1 MLDRYD
7 VVLITDARLPGGT
20 AASVAEE
27 VRAQAR
33 AGLRTGIVHL
43 ESHMIGEPRGFNP
56 RVAAVLEEGLADLV
70 VGGGVVRTRL
80 AVLRHPGVIAG
91 PPVTLPAI
99 EAERALVVVNQTPTG
114 VGGQPVFYDLD
125 RARQVV
131 TEQLH
136 PDALWAPIGPLVRD
150 NLTEVAP
157 ELPLLA
163 EDWVNVIDVDR
174 WAVDPARRWHRD
186 VPVLGRHSR
195 SHEHK
200 WPATAQDILAAYPEG
215 PDYEV
220 RILGG
225 AEHAIRRVTR
235 TPANWNVLPFGSV
248 DPRRFLAELDAF
260 VYFHHPD
267 WIESFGRTVLEALAS
282 GVPAILPPHF
292 EALFGDAPVYTDPA
306 GVLGVLDG
314 WRADPAAARARA
326 AAGQQL
332 ARERFSY
339 DTHAARVTDLLAAE
353 GTTEQLA
360 TRPRVAPR
368 SGRGSLEVDARDATA
383 TTADAPPTVLFLSSN
398 GSGVGH
404 LMRLMSMASRASDR
418 IRPIFLTLSQAVPVV
433 RGNGFLVEY
442 LMSREF
448 MGIEHRV
455 WHDLLRQRL
464 AHLIDEH
471 DVRAIVFDGT
481 WPYRGLLGVL
491 EDHPDVLSVWSRR
504 GMWRP
509 GLDAPSLQ
517 HSGRFDLIVEP
528 GEFSERYDDG
538 ATAARRDEVLRVGPL
553 TYLDPDDR
561 VSREEA
567 AEALGIDPSRPAVLL
582 QLGAGNINDLG
593 SLLGMVTKR
602 LLEEDDLQVCVTR
615 SIIAGE
621 AAGLAGEVH
630 TIRGVYPLSRYFE
643 AFDMA
648 IAAAG
653 YNTFHELLAAGLPTL
668 FFPNHE
674 TAADDQAARSRYAA
688 EVGVAL
694 DVPDPTPEAVDAA
707 LTELLDPEVRARM
720 RAAALER
727 YPGNGAAT
735 AMAAIEHRIGL
746 REQPPVA
753 GPTGDTG
760 PAPAA
765 ARPDTASNEARGT
778 RRALE
783 PDVRGRPPT
792 AARARRARIAYR
804 LQSPEVRRIARI
816 PFRILPLPL
825 RRVVRR
831 QLRRWERKGTEIR
844 VNPRVPVPPG
854 AVIPKAERTGLDHVA
869 IILPPGTDQRV
880 AVDRIAALQAADRTF
895 APLIVTFDDDLAR
908 IRELRYAVELLVPEA
923 VWNAGPQRRPW
934 DSYVRDRLQMIATTY
949 ELDRM
954 VTIAEVGGLDPLEVL
969 GMVTRRPSQR

>member
-1 MLDRYD
+1 VPERYD
-7 VVLITDARLPGGT
+7 VVLLTDARLPGGT

-33 AGLRTGIVHL
+33 AGMRTGIVHL

-56 RVAAVLEEGLADLV
+56 RVTAVLEEGLADLV
-70 VGGGVVRTRL
+70 VGGGTIRTRL
-80 AVLRHPGVIAG
+80 AVLRHPGLVAG
-91 PPVTLPAI
+91 PPITLPPIDAD
-99 EAERALVVVNQTPTG
+99 RALVVVNQTPTG
-114 VGGQPVFYDLD
+114 AGGDPVFYDLD
-125 RARQVV
+125 RARAVV
-131 TEQLH
+131 AEQLH
-136 PDALWAPIGPLVRD
+136 PDPLWAPIGPLVRA
-150 NLTEVAP
+150 NTAEVAP
-157 ELPLLA
+157 DLPMLA

-174 WAVDPARRWHRD
+174 WAVDPARRWHRK
-186 VPVLGRHSR
+186 VPVIGRHSR

-235 TPANWNVLPFGSV
+235 TPANWTVLPFGAV

-267 WIESFGRTVLEALAS
+267 WIESFGRTILEALAS
-282 GVPAILPPHF
+282 GVPSILPPHF
-292 EALFGDAPVYTDPA
+292 AALFADAPVYTDPA
-306 GVLGVLDG
+306 GVRGVLDA
-314 WRADPAAARARA
+314 WKQDPATARERA
-326 AAGQQL
+326 AAGQLL

-339 DTHAARVTDLLAAE
+339 DTHAARVADLLEAE
-353 GTTEQLA
+353 GASDQLA
-360 TRPRVAPR
+360 ARPRI
-368 SGRGSLEVDARDATA
+368 EIDARDASASEVTP
-383 TTADAPPTVLFLSSN
+383 DELPPTVLFLSSN

-404 LMRLMSMASRASDR
+404 LMRLMSMASRASER
-418 IRPIFLTLSQAVPVV
+418 VRPIFLTLSQAVPVV

-442 LMSREF
+442 LMSRDF

-481 WPYRGLLGVL
+481 WPYRGLLGVM

-509 GLDAPSLQ
+509 GLDAPSLE
-517 HSGRFDLIVEP
+517 HSSRFDLIVEP
-528 GEFSERYDDG
+528 GEFSERFDEG
-538 ATAARRDEVLRVGPL
+538 ATAARRAEVLRVGPL
-553 TYLDPDDR
+553 TYLDPDDQ

-567 AEALGIDPSRPAVLL
+567 CERLGLDPSRPAALL
-582 QLGAGNINDLG
+582 QLGAGNINDVG
-593 SLLGMVTKR
+593 SLVGMVTER
-602 LLEEDDLQVCVTR
+602 LLREPDLQVCVTR

-630 TIRGVYPLSRYFE
+630 TIRGVYPLARYFA
-643 AFDMA
+643 AFDLA
-648 IAAAG
+648 VAAAG
-653 YNTFHELLAAGLPTL
+653 YNTFHELLAAGVPTL
-668 FFPNHE
+668 FIPNHE
-674 TAADDQAARSRYAA
+674 TAADDQAARSRYAQEA
-688 EVGVAL
+688 GVAF
-694 DVPDPTPEAVDAA
+694 DVPEPTPERIDAA
-707 LTELLDPEVRARM
+707 LTQLLDPAVRARM
-720 RAAALER
+720 RAAALAR
-727 YPGNGAAT
+727 YPANGAGD

-746 REQPPVA
+746 RSEPPTVGA
-753 GPTGDTG
+753 TGDTG
-760 PAPAA
+760 PAPAG
-765 ARPDTASNEARGT
+765 ARPDTASNERRGT
-778 RRALE
+778 RKALD

-792 AARARRARIAYR
+792 AARARKARVAYW

-816 PFRILPLPL
+816 PFRLLPDGL

-854 AVIPKAERTGLDHVA
+854 HVIPKEERGGLDHVG
-869 IILPPGTDQRV
+869 IVLPPGTDQRA
-880 AVDRIAALQAADRTF
+880 AVDRIAALQAADRDF

-908 IRELRYAVELLVPEA
+908 IRELRYAVELLVPEE
-923 VWNAGPQRRPW
+923 VWNAGPQRRDW
-934 DSYVRDRLQMIATTY
+934 SSYVRDRLQMIGATY

-954 VTIAEVGGLDPLEVL
+954 VTITDLAGLDPLEVL
-969 GMVTRRPSQR
+969 GVVTRKPGRR

>member
-1 MLDRYD
+1 MYD
-7 VVLITDARLPGGT
+7 VLLLTDARLPGGT

-56 RVAAVLEEGLADLV
+56 RVAAVLAEGLADLV
-70 VGGGVVRTRL
+70 VGPGTVRTRL
-80 AVLRHPGVIAG
+80 AVLRHPGIVAG
-91 PPVTLPAI
+91 PPVTLPSIDAD
-99 EAERALVVVNQTPTG
+99 RALVVVNQTPTG
-114 VGGQPVFYDLD
+114 VGGDPVFYDLD

-131 TEQLH
+131 AEQLH
-136 PDALWAPIGPLVRD
+136 GDALWAPIGPLVRD
-150 NLTEVAP
+150 NLREVAP

-174 WAVDPARRWHRD
+174 WAVDPARRWHRE

-200 WPATAQDILAAYPEG
+200 WPATAQEILAAYPEG

-220 RILGG
+220 RVLGG

-260 VYFHHPD
+260 VYFHHPA

-282 GVPAILPPHF
+282 GAPAILPPHF
-292 EALFGDAPVYTDPA
+292 AALFGDVPVYTDPS
-306 GVLGVLDG
+306 GVRAVLDG
-314 WRADPAAARARA
+314 WRADPDAARARA

-339 DTHAARVTDLLAAE
+339 DTHAARVSDLVAAE
-353 GTTEQLA
+353 GSSEQLA
-360 TRPRVAPR
+360 TRPRV
-368 SGRGSLEVDARDATA
+368 EVGARDTA
-383 TTADAPPTVLFLSSN
+383 PARDGSAPPTVLFLSSN

-404 LMRLMSMASRASDR
+404 LMRLMSMASRASDHV
-418 IRPIFLTLSQAVPVV
+418 RPIFLTLSQAVPVV

-517 HSGRFDLIVEP
+517 HSSRFDLIVEP
-528 GEFSERYDDG
+528 GEFSERFDVG

-553 TYLDPDDR
+553 TYLDPDDQ

-582 QLGAGNINDLG
+582 QLGAGNINDVG
-593 SLLGMVTKR
+593 SLVGMVTER
-602 LLEEDDLQVCVTR
+602 LLREEGLQVCVTR

-621 AAGLAGEVH
+621 SAGLAGEVH
-630 TIRGVYPLSRYFE
+630 TIRGVYPLARYFA
-643 AFDMA
+643 AFDLA
-648 IAAAG
+648 VAAAG
-653 YNTFHELLAAGLPTL
+653 YNTFHELLAAGVPTL
-668 FFPNHE
+668 FVPNHE
-674 TAADDQAARSRYAA
+674 TAADDQAARSRYAQ

-694 DVPDPTPEAVDAA
+694 DVPEPTPEAIDAA
-707 LTELLDPEVRARM
+707 LTELLDPDVRVRM
-720 RAAALER
+720 RAAARER
-727 YPGNGAAT
+727 YPGNGAAA

-746 REQPPVA
+746 REEPPVVGA
-753 GPTGDTG
+753 TGDTG
-760 PAPAA
+760 PAPTA
-765 ARPDTASNEARGT
+765 ARPDTASNERRGT
-778 RRALE
+778 RKALD

-792 AARARRARIAYR
+792 AARARRARIAYK
-804 LQSPEVRRIARI
+804 LQSPEVRRIARL
-816 PFRILPLPL
+816 PFRLLPDPV
-825 RRVVRR
+825 RRVIRR

-854 AVIPKAERTGLDHVA
+854 EVLPKTERGGLDHVA
-869 IILPPGTDQRV
+869 VVLPPGIDQRA
-880 AVDRIAALQAADRTF
+880 AVDRIAALQAADRDF

-923 VWNAGPQRRPW
+923 VWTAGPQRRSW
-934 DSYVRDRLQMIATTY
+934 SSYVRDRLEMIATTY
-949 ELDRM
+949 EIDRM
-954 VTIAEVGGLDPLEVL
+954 VTITDLAGLDALEVL
-969 GMVTRRPSQR
+969 GLVTRRPARR